1 MKISQQN
8 AEHYKWGDDCDGW
21 HLVNNKDLSVIHER
35 MPANTK
41 EVLHYHQQ
49 SRQFFYVLAGNAIID
64 VDGERISLNPKE
76 GIEVSPLT
84 PHQMFNESDQEV
96 EFLVISQPN
105 SHIKSDRVIL

>member
-1 MKISQQN
+1 MN
-8 AEHYKWGDDCDGW
+8 ACLQIQKRYCITINN
-21 HLVNNKDLSVIHER
+21 LVN
-35 MPANTK
+35 
-41 EVLHYHQQ
+41 
-49 SRQFFYVLAGNAIID
+49 FYFVLAGNAIID